1 MGADRTEPEAR
12 GTSRRALLAMIGT
25 IAGSAAMY
33 HAMTRLGF
41 AADSTYRGLPNLQG
55 APAGS
60 SVLVLGAG
68 LAGLTAALELRK
80 AGYAVEILEFQ
91 QRAGGR
97 NWTLR
102 GGDTVTEMGG
112 AVQRV
117 GFDAG
122 LYVNPGPWRIPYHH
136 AAVLDACRRHGV
148 ALEPFIQVN
157 NNALLHSSRAFGGKP
172 VRWREI
178 QADFHGHVAEL
189 LGKATNQ
196 GALDGTVTAEEKEML
211 LEALREWGAL
221 DASMAYGAG
230 PWSSGRRGYAV
241 PPGGGID
248 GAPRFSTPLSRED
261 VLKSGLWLWLLDA
274 VIYEFQTT
282 MFQPVGGMDAIG
294 RAMAAAL
301 GPEAIRFGRK
311 VTEIRQDP
319 EGVRVIHVDAAQG
332 GAPLTSRAQWCVC
345 TLPLTVLSQMQIDC
359 SPAMRAAIE
368 AVPYYSVVKAGL
380 QFRRR
385 FWEEDEGIFGGVSY
399 TDLPITSV
407 SYPSHGCFGG
417 GKGVLQGAYAWE
429 NPASY
434 ALSSL
439 DPEERVRQIVAHG
452 AVLHPQYAQEYEN
465 GVAIAWH
472 RVPWTLGCAGNWTE
486 DARRM
491 HYANLCA
498 LDNRL
503 ILAGEHASYLPAWQ
517 EGAILSALDAVVRLH
532 RRAMGG

>member
-1 MGADRTEPEAR
+1 MGEETQQGP
-12 GTSRRALLAMIGT
+12 SRRQLLAMIGT
-25 IAGSAAMY
+25 VAGSAAMY

-41 AADSTYRGLPNLQG
+41 AADSAYRGLPNLQG

-80 AGYAVEILEFQ
+80 AGYRVEVLEYQ

-102 GGDTVTEMGG
+102 GGDTFTELGG

-117 GFDAG
+117 GFDEG

-136 AAVLDACRRHGV
+136 AAVLDTCRRHNV

-157 NNALLHSSRAFGGKP
+157 NNALLHNSRAFGGKP

-196 GALDGTVTAEEKEML
+196 GALDAAVTKEQKETL

-221 DASMAYGAG
+221 DANMTYVASRT
-230 PWSSGRRGYAV
+230 SSERRGYDS
-241 PPGGGID
+241 PPGGGLN
-248 GAPRFSTPLSRED
+248 GAPRFSQPLSRED
-261 VLKSGLWLWLLDA
+261 VLNSGLWAWLLDA

-294 RAMAAAL
+294 KAMFAAL
-301 GPEAIRFGRK
+301 GPEYIRFGRK
-311 VTEIRQDP
+311 VTEIRQGA
-319 EGVRVIHVDAAQG
+319 EGVRVMHVDAAQG
-332 GAPLTSRAQWCVC
+332 GEALTSSAQWCVC
-345 TLPLTVLSQMQIDC
+345 TIPLTVLGQMQVDC
-359 SPAMRAAIE
+359 SSAMQAAIA

-385 FWEEDEGIFGGVSY
+385 FWEQDEGIFGGISY
-399 TDLPITSV
+399 TDLPITSI
-407 SYPSHGCFGG
+407 SYPSHGFFSP

-434 ALSSL
+434 ALTSL
-439 DPEERVRQIVAHG
+439 DPDERVRQIMEHG
-452 AVLHPQYAQEYEN
+452 AVLHPQYRQEYEN
-465 GVAIAWH
+465 GVAVAWH
-472 RVPWTLGCAGNWTE
+472 RVPWTLGCAGNWSD
-486 DARRM
+486 DARKD
-491 HYANLCA
+491 HYADLCA

-517 EGAILSALDAVVRLH
+517 EGAILSALDAIERLH
-532 RRAMGG
+532 RRVMGG